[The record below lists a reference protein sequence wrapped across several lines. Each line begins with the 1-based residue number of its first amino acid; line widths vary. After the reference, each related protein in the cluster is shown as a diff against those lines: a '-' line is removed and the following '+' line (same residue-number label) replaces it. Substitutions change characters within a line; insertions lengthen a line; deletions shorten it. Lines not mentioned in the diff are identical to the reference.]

1 MRKCFTGT
9 LPMVVVFLAI
19 VSVSCEEN
27 VNIPEG
33 AFQERARDISGNWA
47 VTSVTR
53 NGTAMTDRFD
63 FSGFRLVITENENG
77 GIQYTINNA
86 APFLVRSNG
95 TITTDDPAYPFALTF
110 QESGS
115 SAGAVA
121 ELASPILSE
130 HSPLI
135 LEFSTGCGANVYSYA
150 FEKVEN

>member
-9 LPMVVVFLAI
+9 LHMVVVFLALLM
-19 VSVSCEEN
+19 VSCEEK

-33 AFQERARDISGNWA
+33 AFQERPRNISGTWA
-47 VTSVTR
+47 VTSATR
-53 NGTAMTDRFD
+53 NGTDMTDRFD

-95 TITTDDPAYPFALTF
+95 TITPDDPAYPFALTF

-115 SAGAVA
+115 ATGALA
-121 ELASPILSE
+121 ELTSPILSE
-130 HSPLI
+130 HSPLV
-135 LEFSTGCGANVYSYA
+135 LEFSTGCGANVYSYS